1 MANVN
6 SANKQFKEYGIRFL
20 FLIILII
27 NSKTIFANI
36 IINEIMYNPSGTDS
50 NKEFIEIYHTPW
62 QNLTGYYISDGKK
75 NESLILI
82 NINKSSNYS
91 LIIEDD
97 SILNLPNV
105 TIYVNDSTLGYYGLN
120 NDETVFLYDN
130 LLNLIDSV
138 KINSSIANNNGYSMS
153 YYNGSWI
160 ESQQINGTP
169 GYENIFNMTQEENE
183 TQNKGLKLTVY
194 IDDIAYVGI
203 TYTSLF
209 KIENLDH
216 VTGITDHINLT
227 IGYNI
232 TSNNSLIKQET
243 VLIKNL
249 NSRKTANTGLFEPLT
264 PNNYTITGWIIN
276 STVNDSNSIDDI
288 DSKTINVIDTSKIS
302 CNITINIT
310 SDKKIYT
317 EGESIKFNNNLN
329 NETFPFT
336 IEYWIEDFFSN
347 IYKNKYNTTNTD
359 QKSWK
364 TKITEQDRVLFI
376 KAVVYPICNDSNLTD
391 NSAEKMFIV
400 KSSSSDSTESDEE
413 SSLEIT
419 EVDEKVKFGEVADV
433 KVDIYK
439 GNTNRYSI
447 KLYVEGNGKKVS
459 ETTKIHMYD
468 KYSSYTGQLP
478 IQLNPNCDLKLE
490 NGKYDVVLEGLGKED
505 EAEIKIEGIKTSLC
519 GTSSTTTSSASPSS
533 KKFDYSL
540 TDYPK
545 KISSSQEFDIKVE
558 IQNND
563 DQDSEVDIWSY
574 VYRGSKSYSG
584 DRQQN
589 KKYIT
594 IDADSSEIITLTNKV
609 SGLEDGDYK
618 LKVVIN
624 KDNQKTNKEIIE
636 EISVSGSSS
645 YSTKCPSVEY
655 SPNFGNPIILAE
667 YNIFNQ
673 LLCTDNIH
681 YKQLIYES
689 KNEKIKKIIPYFI
702 ITLTTLLSIVLIF
715 AKQSKPF

>member
-1 MANVN
+1 M
-6 SANKQFKEYGIRFL
+6 
-20 FLIILII
+20 
-27 NSKTIFANI
+27 
-36 IINEIMYNPSGTDS
+36 
-50 NKEFIEIYHTPW
+50 
-62 QNLTGYYISDGKK
+62 
-75 NESLILI
+75 
-82 NINKSSNYS
+82 
-91 LIIEDD
+91 
-97 SILNLPNV
+97 
-105 TIYVNDSTLGYYGLN
+105 
-120 NDETVFLYDN
+120 
-130 LLNLIDSV
+130 
-138 KINSSIANNNGYSMS
+138 
-153 YYNGSWI
+153 
-160 ESQQINGTP
+160 P
-169 GYENIFNMTQEENE
+169 G
-183 TQNKGLKLTVY
+183 
-194 IDDIAYVGI
+194 
-203 TYTSLF
+203 
-209 KIENLDH
+209 
-216 VTGITDHINLT
+216 
-227 IGYNI
+227 
-232 TSNNSLIKQET
+232 
-243 VLIKNL
+243 
-249 NSRKTANTGLFEPLT
+249 
-264 PNNYTITGWIIN
+264 NYTLCGIVIN
-276 STVNDSNSIDDI
+276 STINETYFSDNSACTDF
-288 DSKTINVIDTSKIS
+288 TVVDTSTIP

-310 SDKKIYT
+310 TNQTIFTERNKIY
-317 EGESIKFNNNLN
+317 FYNNLN
-329 NETFPFT
+329 NETFPFK
-336 IEYWIEDFFSN
+336 IEYWIEDFFDN
-347 IYKNKYNTTNTD
+347 IYKNKYNTTNTN
-359 QKSWK
+359 QKSW
-364 TKITEQDRVLFI
+364 TTNIAEQDRVLFI
-376 KAVVYPICNDSNLTD
+376 KAIVYPICNDSNLTD

-419 EVDEKVKFGEVADV
+419 EVDEKVKFGEVVDV

-459 ETTKIHMYD
+459 EITKIHMYD
-468 KYSSYTGQLP
+468 KYSSYNGQLP
-478 IQLNPNCDLKLE
+478 IQLNPNCNLKLE
-490 NGKYDVVLEGLGKED
+490 NGKYDIVLEGLGEED
-505 EAEIKIEGIKTSLC
+505 EKEIKIEGIKTSLC
-519 GTSSTTTSSASPSS
+519 GKSSTKTSSASSSS

-540 TDYPK
+540 TNYPK

-681 YKQLIYES
+681 YKQVIYES
-689 KNEKIKKIIPYFI
+689 KNERIKKLIPYFI
-702 ITLTTLLSIVLIF
+702 IILTTLLSIILIIT
-715 AKQSKPF
+715 KQSKPF

>member
-1 MANVN
+1 MVNVN
-6 SANKQFKEYGIRFL
+6 FVTTQLKGYGVKL
-20 FLIILII
+20 LILGILIL
-27 NSKTIFANI
+27 NSEIVLANI
-36 IINEIMYNPSGTDS
+36 IINEIMYNPSGSDDGH
-50 NKEFIEIYHTPW
+50 EWIEIY
-62 QNLTGYYISDGKK
+62 S
-75 NESLILI
+75 NESI
-82 NINKSSNYS
+82 NISGWKFYEAGTNHGLT
-91 LIIEDD
+91 LI
-97 SILNLPNV
+97 
-105 TIYVNDSTLGYYGLN
+105 
-120 NDETVFLYDN
+120 
-130 LLNLIDSV
+130 
-138 KINSSIANNNGYSMS
+138 
-153 YYNGSWI
+153 NGSWV
-160 ESQQINGTP
+160 INGYAIIADEWDTFLSDYPNFNGTLFDSSFSLKNSGEYLALKNGSNIVDEVNYSTDMANGNGKSLERFDYGWNESSVMGGSP
-169 GYENIFNMTQEENE
+169 GKQNNDSIIEQA
-183 TQNKGLKLTVY
+183 QNKGLKLTIY
-194 IDDIAYVGI
+194 IKDPAYVGI

-216 VTGITDHINLT
+216 ITGITDHINLT

-232 TSNNSLIKQET
+232 TSNNSLIKQDTISIED
-243 VLIKNL
+243 LNL
-249 NSRKTANTGLFEPLT
+249 RKTSNTGLFVPIVSG
-264 PNNYTITGWIIN
+264 NYTITGWIIN

-288 DSKTINVIDTSKIS
+288 DFKTISVIDTSKIP

-310 SDKKIYT
+310 TNQTIFTEGNKIY
-317 EGESIKFNNNLN
+317 FYNNLN
-329 NETFPFT
+329 DETFPFK
-336 IEYWIEDFFSN
+336 IEYWIEDFFGN
-347 IYKNKYNTTNTD
+347 IYKNKLNTTYTTRR
-359 QKSWK
+359 SWK
-364 TKITEQDRVLFI
+364 TKIIEQDRVLFI
-376 KAVVYPICNDSNLTD
+376 KSIVYPLCNDSNTTD

-400 KSSSSDSTESDEE
+400 KSSSSDSTESDKE

-419 EVDEKVKFGEVADV
+419 EVDEKVKFGEVVDV
-433 KVDIYK
+433 KVKIYK

-468 KYSSYTGQLP
+468 KYSSYNGQLS
-478 IQLNPNCDLKLE
+478 IQLNPNCNLKLE
-490 NGKYDVVLEGLGKED
+490 NGKYDVVLEGLGEED
-505 EAEIKIEGIKTSLC
+505 EKGIKIEGIKTSLC
-519 GTSSTTTSSASPSS
+519 GKSSTKTSSASSSS
-533 KKFDYSL
+533 KKFDYRL
-540 TDYPK
+540 IDYPK

-563 DQDSEVDIWSY
+563 DKDSEVDIWSY
-574 VYRGSKSYSG
+574 VYRGPKSYSG

-589 KKYIT
+589 KKHIT

-681 YKQLIYES
+681 YKQIIYES
-689 KNEKIKKIIPYFI
+689 KNEKIKKLIPYFI
-702 ITLTTLLSIVLIF
+702 ITLTTLLSIILIF
-715 AKQSKPF
+715 TKQSKPF